1 MARRRPSRIASSIV
15 RWSGRPALT
24 NPAWILRTGRLL
36 LRPVAWSDLPD
47 LRALKADPLVFAIML
62 GGVRGPVQVDR
73 ELAEDIQF
81 WGAHGVGMWAVRDLA
96 HAGFVGLVGIHA
108 RPDGRGMALRFA
120 MSRAV
125 QGRGYAS
132 EAAGAALR
140 FAHDRAGL
148 EHVVAVARGSNI
160 ASRQVLGSIGMR
172 ECEIWERDGEMV
184 LMYESRRPVRNPA

>member
-1 MARRRPSRIASSIV
+1 M
-15 RWSGRPALT
+15 
-24 NPAWILRTGRLL
+24 RTGRLL

-47 LRALKADPLVFAIML
+47 LRALKADPRVFAIML
-62 GGVRGPVQVDR
+62 GGVRGTVQVDQ

-81 WGAHGVGMWAVRDLA
+81 WGAHGVGMWAVRDPVD
-96 HAGFVGLVGIHA
+96 FSFFGLVGIHA

-120 MSRAV
+120 MSPDA

-140 FAHDRAGL
+140 FAHDQARL
-148 EHVVAVARGSNI
+148 DQIVAVTRASNI

-172 ECEIWERDGEMV
+172 ACDTWERDGEMV
-184 LMYESRRPVRNPA
+184 LMYESRRYNPRLG